1 MKQSE
6 LLKLGFLHTNFL
18 CTEEGVESVLI
29 QIIYFDPKKGIFSL
43 NLYI

>member
-18 CTEEGVESVLI
+18 CTEEGVESALI
-29 QIIYFDPKKGIFSL
+29 QIIYFGEKMEYL
-43 NLYI
+43 A